1 MFSPF
6 QFFWETRTNFQEYNS
21 LPRFPKKQEHLYGAH
36 HVEGIPHN
44 THVGIPQTL
53 SHGTEHVINQVS
65 SSVSNG
71 AAQSNNFD
79 QKYHRPYFPE
89 AHEPKNKAKQ
99 GTSSTPAYQDAEC
112 NVESSIG
119 DIDTIRVYHGNQL
132 RQITNDYKTLLGKG
146 GFGKVYLGFLHD
158 GQKVA
163 VKVPIHTTDTNIA
176 DFKKELRIQSS
187 IKHKNVVKLLG
198 YCLDDN
204 VPKFVYE
211 FAENKNLYDRLHG
224 NNKSDMSL
232 GVRLRIAL
240 DCAEAL
246 AYIHSS
252 TDSLILHG
260 DVKSS
265 NILLDTNLMEKVSDF
280 GLSRLLSASG
290 YTM

>member
-21 LPRFPKKQEHLYGAH
+21 LPWFPKKQEHLCGAH

-163 VKVPIHTTDTNIA
+163 VKVPIHTTDTNIE
-176 DFKKELRIQSS
+176 DS
-187 IKHKNVVKLLG
+187 IK
-198 YCLDDN
+198 Y
-204 VPKFVYE
+204 
-211 FAENKNLYDRLHG
+211 
-224 NNKSDMSL
+224 
-232 GVRLRIAL
+232 
-240 DCAEAL
+240 
-246 AYIHSS
+246 
-252 TDSLILHG
+252 
-260 DVKSS
+260 
-265 NILLDTNLMEKVSDF
+265 
-280 GLSRLLSASG
+280 
-290 YTM
+290 